1 MVEEKQKRFLDTSGD
16 VCTKKLKRSGEL
28 KTPPNEVLLEIF
40 ILMNRPTVLR
50 LLNHYWESMT
60 RRNDPLWKQ
69 LLSCMRVDSKFLE
82 STVWIQN
89 TEENLGI
96 NRCTWKIIYL
106 KPNGDI
112 AWSFPYYLKQIN
124 SEQKVQARINKVVR
138 AKRLARENWVTYLGR
153 DFKTLQD
160 TIWRAVDYLTESD
173 MWLGSTER
181 RSNRVY
187 FGPRRRF
194 LYHRHRS
201 DRFEP
206 NLVKKLTAECFT
218 RFTPCLKGGD
228 VLGEAVLTFMGRWA
242 KSMVEASSQ
251 GTSEGQFEEEESERG
266 SVEASCNG
274 TCEGEF
280 EDEEAESAEEN
291 VRGSVEEDGN

>member
-28 KTPPNEVLLEIF
+28 RTPPNEVLLEIF

-89 TEENLGI
+89 TEENTGI

-106 KPNGDI
+106 KPNGHI
-112 AWSFPYYLKQIN
+112 ALSFPYFLEQIN
-124 SEQKVQARINKVVR
+124 SEKKVQARINKVVR
-138 AKRLARENWVTYLGR
+138 AKRLALKNCGYYH
-153 DFKTLQD
+153 DFKTLH
-160 TIWRAVDYLTESD
+160 IWRAVDNDYLTRWWGA
-173 MWLGSTER
+173 WLGSTER
-181 RSNRVY
+181 RSDKVY
-187 FGPRRRF
+187 FGPRKRF
-194 LYHRHRS
+194 PGLYLLRD
-201 DRFEP
+201 DRFMP
-206 NLVKKLTAECFT
+206 RFVKKLTAECFL

-228 VLGEAVLTFMGRWA
+228 VFGEAVLTFMGRWS

-251 GTSEGQFEEEESERG
+251 GTSEGQLEEEESEREG
-266 SVEASCNG
+266 VENYCNG
-274 TCEGEF
+274 TRKGAF
-280 EDEEAESAEEN
+280 D
-291 VRGSVEEDGN
+291 VEETESEEETM